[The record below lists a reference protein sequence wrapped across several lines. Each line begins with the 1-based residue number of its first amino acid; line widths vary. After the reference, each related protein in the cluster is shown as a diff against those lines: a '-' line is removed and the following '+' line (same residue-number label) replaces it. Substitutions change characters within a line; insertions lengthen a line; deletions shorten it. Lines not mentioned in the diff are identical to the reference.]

1 MLGWFV
7 AECEVVGKRVNTS
20 KSEAMI
26 LTVKGGFP
34 TLDELL
40 PQVEGVQVSQAF
52 VHERGQVGA

>member
-1 MLGWFV
+1 M

-26 LTVKGGFP
+26 ITVKGGLP

-40 PQVEGVQVSQAF
+40 LQVEVSISGF
-52 VHERGQVGA
+52 CL